1 MELREVLKM
10 NSQKI
15 ALLVDSGIDI
25 PKHIREQYN
34 MYSIPLKIIYKEREY
49 SDGID
54 ITAEEVYSKLSEEIP
69 KTSLPSTGE
78 ILEKLAEIK
87 EDGYEKVLIVTLSSG
102 LSGTFNLISMIT
114 KEYEGL
120 EVAVIDTRN
129 ISIGGGFNAIQA
141 AKYIEQ
147 GMGFDELKE
156 RVEKEIINSK
166 VFFCIDTL
174 EYLQKGGRIGLVAST
189 LGTVLNLKPIISC
202 NEEGVYYNVAKVRGR
217 KKSLEKMK
225 ELAVEFA
232 SKGKHYNIALLH
244 GYAKEE
250 AENMKADLIKAL
262 PGMKD
267 FIEGQISPALG
278 VHTGPGL
285 VGIGI
290 QIVD

>member
-1 MELREVLKM
+1 M

-25 PKHIREQYN
+25 PKKTREQYN
-34 MYSIPLKIIYKEREY
+34 MYSVSLKIIYQEREY
-49 SDGID
+49 SDGVD
-54 ITAEEVYSKLSEEIP
+54 ISAEEVYSRLSQEIP
-69 KTSLPSTGE
+69 KTSLPSTEE
-78 ILEKLAEIK
+78 ILQKFDEIK
-87 EDGYEKVLIVTLSSG
+87 SDGYEKVLIVTLSSG
-102 LSGTFNLISMIT
+102 LSGTFNLISMLA

-120 EVAVIDTRN
+120 EIAVIDTRN

-147 GMGFDELKE
+147 GMEFDELKE
-156 RVEKEIINSK
+156 RVQKEITNSK

-174 EYLQKGGRIGLVAST
+174 EYLQKGGRIGLVMST

-232 SKGKHYNIALLH
+232 EKGKRYNVALLN

-250 AENMKADLIKAL
+250 AEHMKEDLKKAL

-290 QIVD
+290 QLLDE

>member
-1 MELREVLKM
+1 M
-10 NSQKI
+10 I
-15 ALLVDSGIDI
+15 A
-25 PKHIREQYN
+25 
-34 MYSIPLKIIYKEREY
+34 
-49 SDGID
+49 
-54 ITAEEVYSKLSEEIP
+54 
-69 KTSLPSTGE
+69 
-78 ILEKLAEIK
+78 
-87 EDGYEKVLIVTLSSG
+87 
-102 LSGTFNLISMIT
+102 

-120 EVAVIDTRN
+120 EIAVIDTRN

-166 VFFCIDTL
+166 IFFCIDTL

-262 PGMKD
+262 PRMKD

>member
-1 MELREVLKM
+1 M

-25 PKHIREQYN
+25 PKQTREQYN
-34 MYSIPLKIIYKEREY
+34 MYSVPLKIIYKDREY
-49 SDGID
+49 SDGVD
-54 ITAEEVYSKLSEEIP
+54 ITAEEVYSRLSEEIP
-69 KTSLPSTGE
+69 KTSLPSTEE
-78 ILEKLAEIK
+78 IIEKLDKIK
-87 EDGYEKVLIVTLSSG
+87 ADGYEKVLIVTLSSG
-102 LSGTFNLISMIT
+102 LSGTFNLISILA

-120 EVAVIDTRN
+120 EIAVIDTRN

-147 GMGFDELKE
+147 GMEFEELKE
-156 RVEKEIINSK
+156 RVQKEIVNSK
-166 VFFCIDTL
+166 VFFCINTL
-174 EYLQKGGRIGLVAST
+174 EYLQKGGRIGLVMST

-225 ELAVEFA
+225 ELALEFA
-232 SKGKHYNIALLH
+232 EKGKHYNVALLH

-250 AENMKADLIKAL
+250 AENMKEDLKKAL

-290 QIVD
+290 QLLDE

>member
-1 MELREVLKM
+1 M

-25 PKHIREQYN
+25 PKKTREQYN
-34 MYSIPLKIIYKEREY
+34 MYSVSLKIIYQEREY
-49 SDGID
+49 SDGVD
-54 ITAEEVYSKLSEEIP
+54 ISAEEVYSRLSEEIP
-69 KTSLPSTGE
+69 KTSLPSTEE
-78 ILEKLAEIK
+78 ILQKFDEIK
-87 EDGYEKVLIVTLSSG
+87 SDGYEKVLIVTLSSG
-102 LSGTFNLISMIT
+102 LSGTFNLISMLA

-120 EVAVIDTRN
+120 EIAVIDTRN

-147 GMGFDELKE
+147 GMEFDELKE
-156 RVEKEIINSK
+156 RVQKEITNSK

-174 EYLQKGGRIGLVAST
+174 EYLQKGGRIGLVMST

-232 SKGKHYNIALLH
+232 EKGKRYNVALLN

-250 AENMKADLIKAL
+250 AEHMKEDLKKAL

-290 QIVD
+290 QLLDE